1 MKKDL
6 KELNFEELKS
16 ELSQMGEKPFRATQI
31 FSWMHK
37 SLVCSVDDMTNI
49 SIKLRERL
57 KEEYSYTVLEL
68 EEKQVSKLDGT
79 SKYLFRLPDGNC
91 VESVRMVYKHGVSV
105 CISSQVG
112 CRMGCKF
119 CASTLGGLVR
129 GLSAAEM
136 LEQIYS
142 IERDTGSRVD
152 NIVIMGIGEPMDNYN
167 EVVRFIRM
175 ITDERGLN
183 ISGRN
188 ITVSSCGLVPE
199 IKRFAGEKLQVTLA
213 ISLHATTDEKR
224 KEIMPVANKYSIEE
238 LMEAVDVFF
247 ETTGRRVSFE
257 YALIAG
263 VNDSEEDA
271 KALAALAF
279 SHKCHVNL
287 IPVNPVTERGLSAPD
302 RTHVLKFQNM
312 LEKKGI
318 NATIRREMGR
328 DIDGACGQLRRKRNA
343 GHAIES

>member
-16 ELSQMGEKPFRATQI
+16 ELAQMGEKPFRAVQI
-31 FSWMHK
+31 FQWMHK

-49 SIKLRERL
+49 SLKLREKL
-57 KEEYSYTVLEL
+57 KEDYSYTVLEQ

-152 NIVIMGIGEPMDNYN
+152 NIVIMGIGEPMDNYD

-199 IKRFAGEKLQVTLA
+199 IKRFAEEKLQVTLA

-263 VNDSEEDA
+263 VNDSEEEA

-302 RTHVLKFQNM
+302 RTRVLNFQNM

-343 GHAIES
+343 IEA

>member
-6 KELNFEELKS
+6 KNLNFEELKY
-16 ELSQMGEKPFRATQI
+16 ELSQLGEKPFRAAQI
-31 FSWMHK
+31 FQWMHK
-37 SLVCSVDDMTNI
+37 SLATSIDEMTNI
-49 SIKLRERL
+49 SLKLREKL
-57 KEEYSYTVLEL
+57 KEEYSYTILEQ
-68 EEKQVSKLDGT
+68 EEKQVSKLDDT
-79 SKYLFRLPDGNC
+79 SKYLFRLPDGNS

-142 IERDTGSRVD
+142 IERDTGRVD
-152 NIVIMGIGEPMDNYN
+152 NIVIMGIGEPMDNYD
-167 EVVRFIRM
+167 EVVKFIRM

-224 KEIMPVANKYSIEE
+224 KVIMPVANKYSIEE

-247 ETTGRRVSFE
+247 EETGRRVSFE

-271 KALAALAF
+271 KALVSLAF

-302 RTHVLKFQNM
+302 RTHVLNFQNM

-343 GHAIES
+343 I